1 MTIERIIIIVE
12 SIVIVFLAIALIVF
26 LVKDNKE
33 KKADKHAVYVKDGV
47 RYTYTDDVSDEKGK
61 VAVTHREGDII
72 LEKGITY
79 IVGEQNGILPG
90 KYTVLSAQETT
101 EAFNIRLGDFV
112 REYKHDSGIVLAEG
126 EKICPVS
133 HSVIL
138 R

>member
-1 MTIERIIIIVE
+1 MTTELIVIIVE
-12 SIVIVFLAIALIVF
+12 SIVIFILALALIGI
-26 LVKDNKE
+26 LLKNNKK

-47 RYTYTDDVSDEKGK
+47 RYSYAEKTETENGE

-72 LEKGITY
+72 LEKGTTY
-79 IVGEQNGILPG
+79 VVGEKNGIIPG
-90 KYTVLSAQETT
+90 MYTVLAAQEVTP
-101 EAFNIRLGDFV
+101 AFNIRLGEFV
-112 REYKHDSGIVLAEG
+112 REYKHDSCIVLAAG

>member
-1 MTIERIIIIVE
+1 MTTEQIVIIIE
-12 SIVIVFLAIALIVF
+12 SIVIFVLAVILIAIA
-26 LVKDNKE
+26 VKNNKK
-33 KKADKHAVYVKDGV
+33 KKADKHAVYIKDGV
-47 RYTYTDDVSDEKGK
+47 RYTYRDETETENGK

-72 LEKGITY
+72 LEKGVTY
-79 IVGEQNGILPG
+79 VVGEKNGILPG
-90 KYTVLSAQETT
+90 KYTILSAQETT
-101 EAFNIRLGDFV
+101 EKFNVRMGEFV

>member
-1 MTIERIIIIVE
+1 MTTIQIVILLE
-12 SIVIVFLAIALIVF
+12 SILVVALAVALIVF
-26 LVKDNKE
+26 LVRKNKK

-47 RYTYTDDVSDEKGK
+47 RYSYKDETTENGK

-72 LEKGITY
+72 LEKGVTY
-79 IVGEQNGILPG
+79 VVGEKNGILPG
-90 KYTVLSAQETT
+90 KYTVLAAQEATP
-101 EAFNIRLGDFV
+101 AFNIRMGDFV

>member
-1 MTIERIIIIVE
+1 MTTELIVIIVE
-12 SIVIVFLAIALIVF
+12 SVVIFILALALIGI
-26 LVKDNKE
+26 LLKNNKK

-47 RYTYTDDVSDEKGK
+47 RYSYAEKTETENGE

-72 LEKGITY
+72 LEKGTTY
-79 IVGEQNGILPG
+79 VVGEKNGIIPG
-90 KYTVLSAQETT
+90 MYTVLAAQEVTP
-101 EAFNIRLGDFV
+101 AFNIRLGEFV
-112 REYKHDSGIVLAEG
+112 REYKHDSCIVLAAG

>member
-1 MTIERIIIIVE
+1 MTTELIVIIVE
-12 SIVIVFLAIALIVF
+12 SVVIFILALALIGI
-26 LVKDNKE
+26 LLKNNKK

-47 RYTYTDDVSDEKGK
+47 RYSYAEKTETENGE

-79 IVGEQNGILPG
+79 VVGEKDGILPG
-90 KYTVLSAQETT
+90 MYTILAAQEVTP
-101 EAFNIRLGDFV
+101 AFNIRLGDFV
-112 REYKHDSGIVLAEG
+112 REYKHDSCIVLAAG

>member
-1 MTIERIIIIVE
+1 MTTTEIIIVLE
-12 SIVIVFLAIALIVF
+12 SVLVVALATALIVF
-26 LVKDNKE
+26 LVKKNK
-33 KKADKHAVYVKDGV
+33 KKKNDKHAVYVKDGV
-47 RYTYTDDVSDEKGK
+47 RYTYQDETERDGN

-72 LEKGITY
+72 LEKGVTY
-79 IVGEQNGILPG
+79 VVGEKNGILPG
-90 KYTVLSAQETT
+90 KYTVLAAQETT
-101 EAFNIRLGDFV
+101 PAFNIRMGDFV

>member
-1 MTIERIIIIVE
+1 MTTELIVIIVE
-12 SIVIVFLAIALIVF
+12 SVVIFILALALIGI
-26 LVKDNKE
+26 LLKNNKK

-47 RYTYTDDVSDEKGK
+47 RYSYAEKAETENGE

-72 LEKGITY
+72 LEKGTTY
-79 IVGEQNGILPG
+79 VVGEKNGIIPG
-90 KYTVLSAQETT
+90 MYTVLAAQEVTP
-101 EAFNIRLGDFV
+101 AFNIRLGEFV
-112 REYKHDSGIVLAEG
+112 REYKHDSCIVLAAG